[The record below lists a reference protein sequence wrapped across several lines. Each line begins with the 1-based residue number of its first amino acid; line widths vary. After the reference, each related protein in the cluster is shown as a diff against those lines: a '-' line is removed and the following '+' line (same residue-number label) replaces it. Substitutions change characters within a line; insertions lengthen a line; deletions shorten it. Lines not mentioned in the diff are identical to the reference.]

1 MKLAKLVEN
10 VDTKFTELPSVNQW
24 QDSDAVINWLKNIKN
39 KRKCIFMQ
47 FDIEEFYPS
56 ISKDLLLKAIDYA
69 KRFVNINDDETKTIM
84 HSHLAHYTT
93 IAYDLV

>member
-24 QDSDAVINWLKNIKN
+24 QDSDAVINWLKNIKD

-47 FDIEEFYPS
+47 FDIEESYPS
-56 ISKDLLLKAIDYA
+56 IAKDLLLKAIDYA

-84 HSHLAHYTT
+84 HSYLAHYTT